1 MAPRR
6 HLPSMPRWVT
16 ETLRISRRNRGRG
29 APDAEG
35 SRNAAQLPGRHK
47 QIYTRLQLEP
57 LSNEEQNGR
66 ELL

>member
-6 HLPSMPRWVT
+6 HLPSMPSWVT
-16 ETLRISRRNRGRG
+16 EALGVSGRDRVESESDGDRRR
-29 APDAEG
+29 
-35 SRNAAQLPGRHK
+35 SAAQLPGRHK